1 MSLEK
6 ESTQGP
12 LQQYANHRVIY
23 SSLLDSGLVTVIDKE
38 AFTGGHGPLPDG
50 RVGRAG
56 DHTHVCHGHAIDVVG
71 VTPDDQ
77 DVQEVIETM
86 N

>member
-12 LQQYANHRVIY
+12 LRQYANHCATN
-23 SSLLDSGLVTVIDKE
+23 SSLLDSGLVAVIDKD
-38 AFTGGHGPLPDG
+38 AFAGGHGPLPYG
-50 RVGRAG
+50 CVGRAG
-56 DHTHVCHGHAIDVVG
+56 DHTHVCHGHTVDVVG
-71 VTPDDQ
+71 VTPGDQ